1 MQQGPLVFYASWER
15 CDLIDQCFRL
25 VFLHLRE
32 IPWTFFHLSLYTYKA
47 AHMTT
52 SHCSLLVPPSIPII
66 TSLLPTSNSGVSKGE
81 GRCPGPLPYCTQFRA
96 STYHCTATWRQRKE
110 EGRGGGPQGI
120 SQTYLVYRPFLV
132 QKMKVKHKE
141 EEEENEIPGFSPW
154 YCDTGSCACFMY
166 NLSYLQDQQHCKSGG
181 GSGNE
186 ATPSHEPSWITTS
199 WISVVDLQVAQ
210 IISMKAHERE

>member
-66 TSLLPTSNSGVSKGE
+66 TSLLPTSNSGVSKGD
-81 GRCPGPLPYCTQFRA
+81 RCPGPLPYCTQFRA

-110 EGRGGGPQGI
+110 GGRGGGTQGI
-120 SQTYLVYRPFLV
+120 SQMYLVYRPFLV
-132 QKMKVKHKE
+132 QKMNLKHKE
-141 EEEENEIPGFSPW
+141 EEEKEGNSRVLSLILW
-154 YCDTGSCACFMY
+154 YRVMCLFY
-166 NLSYLQDQQHCKSGG
+166 
-181 GSGNE
+181 
-186 ATPSHEPSWITTS
+186 
-199 WISVVDLQVAQ
+199 V
-210 IISMKAHERE
+210 